1 MKFIYDLIQ
10 QDPEYFAWAFG
21 IVNVLW
27 VAFLYFNKKRHDR
40 ALKELQHSLNLDLE
54 RRKRVFNLKVG
65 QYERY
70 VGMLDEFG
78 RKYQTGLFSRVEP
91 IFKQFMSAMLA
102 ANNEQL
108 KTSALAMF
116 SQQMLGVF
124 DESSLEWFKLKAES
138 KSLKLSA
145 SDSLI
150 SLLEELETLVEGSK
164 DSAQGFIKR
173 LPILITSNDTKE
185 ISRLQSEL
193 NQQAESIQVKS
204 RALAHQM
211 RLDLKEF

>member
-1 MKFIYDLIQ
+1 
-10 QDPEYFAWAFG
+10 
-21 IVNVLW
+21 
-27 VAFLYFNKKRHDR
+27 
-40 ALKELQHSLNLDLE
+40 
-54 RRKRVFNLKVG
+54 
-65 QYERY
+65 
-70 VGMLDEFG
+70 
-78 RKYQTGLFSRVEP
+78 
-91 IFKQFMSAMLA
+91 
-102 ANNEQL
+102 
-108 KTSALAMF
+108 MF